1 MTKQYCMQCAQ
12 ELMITMRVCPSC
24 GSKNL
29 APTPPVKATH
39 TSPTPITQTNTPS
52 VGILTAQAP
61 LSVPT
66 STAATLVNEPASH
79 MRRFFASV
87 IDALIVGFG
96 TGLLAGLAYLIELP
110 TKGGSGLNPVVIL
123 MLLAS
128 LLVPYVYFT
137 VLHGSD
143 RRATIGKQVMGLAL
157 VTTQGEQVSKAIA
170 FARIMLTAL
179 LPIAGLMVIG
189 LSAAGMAIQYKEE
202 IHSAIGAALVLAIL
216 IIYIAPFATVFF
228 NNRHQTFFD
237 MICKTCVIKN
247 PNP

>member
-1 MTKQYCMQCAQ
+1 MTKQYCSQCAQ

-29 APTPPVKATH
+29 APTPPAKVVR
-39 TSPTPITQTNTPS
+39 PS
-52 VGILTAQAP
+52 GIPNIQNSNSSALNLTAQAHP
-61 LSVPT
+61 NSAT
-66 STAATLVNEPASH
+66 SITATLVNEPASH
-79 MRRFFASV
+79 LKRFFASV
-87 IDALIVGFG
+87 IDALIVGFC
-96 TGLLAGLAYLIELP
+96 TGVLAGIAYLIELP
-110 TKGGSGLNPVVIL
+110 TKDGSGLNPIVIL
-123 MLLAS
+123 IFLAC

-137 VLHGSD
+137 VLHGSY

-179 LPIAGLMVIG
+179 LPIASLIIIG
-189 LSAAGMAIQYKEE
+189 LSAAGMVIQYKEE
-202 IHSAIGAALVLAIL
+202 MHPAIGAALVLATL
-216 IIYIAPFATVFF
+216 IVYIAPFATVFF

-247 PNP
+247 PNH